1 MRGKQVIY
9 FMLLFVIFL
18 WHDDAYSQN
27 KSQDVLDY
35 IEKYNRIAMREMQEY
50 KIPASITLAQGLLE
64 SGNGKSELAKKSN
77 NHFGIKCHSSW
88 KGKKTYH
95 DDDAKG
101 ECFRVY
107 DSPAESYR
115 DHSIF
120 LANGQRYA
128 FLFDLKIT
136 DYKGWAKGLKKA
148 GYATLPVYANVLINL
163 IETYDLTQYDQK
175 ALKSPKIVIDDD
187 NTKSKQSVDNKT
199 ATTDNKN
206 TKTNSKT
213 KTKAKTKTKKKTNA
227 KDKEKASI
235 SEIRSPNKLSEAEV
249 VGKAFDGRYI
259 RENNGVKFIYAKKGD
274 NVYKLADEMEIYDYQ
289 LVKYNNLGKRRYFN
303 ENEVIY
309 IEKKKNKASRK
320 YKYHTIQKG
329 ETLSYVSRLY
339 AVKLESIFKMNGMDE
354 KTVLQI
360 GDKIRLR

>member
-1 MRGKQVIY
+1 M
-9 FMLLFVIFL
+9 
-18 WHDDAYSQN
+18 
-27 KSQDVLDY
+27 
-35 IEKYNRIAMREMQEY
+35 
-50 KIPASITLAQGLLE
+50 AQ
-64 SGNGKSELAKKSN
+64 S
-77 NHFGIKCHSSW
+77 H
-88 KGKKTYH
+88 
-95 DDDAKG
+95 
-101 ECFRVY
+101 
-107 DSPAESYR
+107 
-115 DHSIF
+115 
-120 LANGQRYA
+120 
-128 FLFDLKIT
+128 
-136 DYKGWAKGLKKA
+136 
-148 GYATLPVYANVLINL
+148 
-163 IETYDLTQYDQK
+163 
-175 ALKSPKIVIDDD
+175 
-187 NTKSKQSVDNKT
+187 
-199 ATTDNKN
+199 
-206 TKTNSKT
+206 KT